1 MKTTVTLPYTRFI
14 RRANSGVITNTQ
26 WLGAMDSTF
35 EALKTAPWIET
46 AEQNARHTVNDPINL
61 DFSGAEYDAF
71 RQSGA
76 AIAETGEQ
84 VCFMGMAV
92 YRIAVPSTAQSTHIT
107 GISFRASSDKFCVGG
122 LKIAAILSNSA
133 TPPTDW
139 EILRHGGTASAPDV
153 TGKFATIG
161 AVDEQNNETAGILAD
176 TATSTATAQNHAGTF
191 TLDLSDNAA
200 SYTHIYLA
208 VSMFQAAGTRREYWI
223 EGSGAIDGTSIAVTF
238 AEAITIPDPPVPVV
252 MAARQAAASRR
263 VTFSDSNYNLT
274 DQYLRLH
281 WGARMLLAG
290 FADPVAGV
298 SAAPTTLSQHMR
310 LAPRAQIS
318 GFDSVARGEYA
329 EAYTAEPLLAGS
341 TLWIRAT
348 EAPEGAARIRVSV
361 LDQTDAPDVT
371 APSVWDGSAANC
383 IGTALVH
390 PAAGE
395 WVGIPITKNASTRR
409 VFVIAAV
416 AEVPPEDAAALSVGF
431 PNAGLDLTDMHV
443 SKAVAVPAVPVLP
456 AYGILTL
463 KPDTLV
469 EGDIFG
475 VVRSGLTI
483 NAPLS
488 DRGNVGLTSAAS
500 ACWLGTSYGAW
511 TALNGT
517 AATAVAQ
524 SNDLAIWSGDGF
536 FLAQDTRLQRW
547 LKSGSLPVALA
558 TLTAPTTRAFLSR
571 IVVEGGAVAWVDD
584 SAGVGVKT
592 LGETGPWKTAVEAW
606 TDVMIVAK
614 SGGITIGIADD
625 GAGGTVTRAYVAQD
639 GAGVKTALEAITNAY
654 DVVVDFDGIYQRIIF
669 RMMDG
674 TVRAFSRLLNAAL
687 VEDTA
692 VSAWASV
699 TDVGIADGKFWAISG
714 NTLLCSGT
722 APSWADDSA
731 IPATATRKFLLS
743 GTGRLGVAY
752 S

>member
-1 MKTTVTLPYTRFI
+1 MTTAKLQFTRFV
-14 RRANSGVITNTQ
+14 RRANSGTVTNTQ
-26 WLGAMDSTF
+26 FIQAMESVAD
-35 EALKTAPWIET
+35 ALKSSPWIEST
-46 AEQNARHTVNDPINL
+46 IGASVLPVNVPTRP
-61 DFSGAEYDAF
+61 DFSGEEFDCY
-71 RQSGA
+71 RQSGNA
-76 AIAETGEQ
+76 QTATGTQ
-84 VCFMGMAV
+84 DIFGGMAA
-92 YRIAVPSTAQSTHIT
+92 YRLRIPAEASETFVRDV
-107 GISFRASSDKFCVGG
+107 SFRAATDKFCVGG
-122 LKIAAILSNSA
+122 LKVAAILSNDPA
-133 TPPTDW
+133 PPEDW
-139 EILRHGGTASAPDV
+139 SILRLGGAGGVVDSS
-153 TGKFATIG
+153 GNFATLG
-161 AVDEQNNETAGILAD
+161 TVDTEENETAGILAE
-176 TATSTATAQNHAGTF
+176 TAALVSASENHAGEF
-191 TLDLSDNAA
+191 TLDLSAVTTAYQFLYLVVSLFDFAA
-200 SYTHIYLA
+200 W
-208 VSMFQAAGTRREYWI
+208 RREYWV
-223 EGSGAIDGTSIAVTF
+223 EGSGLIDGPSIAVTF
-238 AEAITIPDPPVPVV
+238 SGDITIPVPPVPVV
-252 MAARQAAASRR
+252 MAARQVGASTR

-290 FADPVAGV
+290 FADVGNVADN
-298 SAAPTTLSQHMR
+298 PTTLSQHMR
-310 LAPRAQIS
+310 LAPRVQVS
-318 GFDSVARGEYA
+318 GFDSRARGEYA

-390 PAAGE
+390 PGAGK

-416 AEVPPEDAAALSVGF
+416 AEVPPEDAAFISVGF
-431 PNAGLDLTDMHV
+431 ANAGLDLTDMHV
-443 SKAVAVPAVPVLP
+443 ASAVAVPAVPVLP

-511 TALNGT
+511 TALDGT

-592 LGETGPWKTAVEAW
+592 LGETGSWKTEMDAW
-606 TDVMIVAK
+606 TNVMIVAK

-654 DVVVDFDGIYQRIIF
+654 DVVIDSAAPYHRIIF

-699 TDVGIADGKFWAISG
+699 TDVGIADGKFWGLSG

>member
-1 MKTTVTLPYTRFI
+1 MKTTVTLPYTRFV

-46 AEQNARHTVNDPINL
+46 AEQNARHTVNDPTSL

-84 VCFMGMAV
+84 ICFMGMAV
-92 YRIAVPSTAQSTHIT
+92 YRIAVPSTAQATHIT

-122 LKIAAILSNSA
+122 LKIAAILSDSA

-153 TGKFATIG
+153 TGKFATLG
-161 AVDEQNNETAGILAD
+161 AVDEENNETAGILAD

-200 SYTHIYLA
+200 FYTHIYLA

-252 MAARQAAASRR
+252 MAARQVGASTR
-263 VTFSDSNYNLT
+263 VRFSGTNYNLESG
-274 DQYLRLH
+274 YLRLH

-290 FADPVAGV
+290 FADVGNVADN
-298 SAAPTTLSQHMR
+298 PTTLSQHMR
-310 LAPRAQIS
+310 LAPRVQVS

-431 PNAGLDLTDMHV
+431 ANAGLDLADMHV
-443 SKAVAVPAVPVLP
+443 ASAVAVPAVPVLP

-511 TALNGT
+511 TALDGT

-571 IVVEGGAVAWVDD
+571 IVVQGGAVAWVD
-584 SAGVGVKT
+584 SAIGGVKT
-592 LGETGPWKTAVEAW
+592 LGETGSWKTEMDAW
-606 TDVMIVAK
+606 TNVGVVAK

-654 DVVVDFDGIYQRIIF
+654 DVVIDSAAPYHRIIF

-692 VSAWASV
+692 VSAWVDV

-731 IPATATRKFLLS
+731 IPAAASRVFLLS
-743 GTGRLGVAY
+743 GGGRLGVAY

>member
-1 MKTTVTLPYTRFI
+1 MATTLKATATRYI
-14 RRANSGVITNTQ
+14 KRAHSGTITNTQ
-26 WLGAMDSTF
+26 WLGAMESTAA
-35 EALKTAPWIET
+35 ALETAPWRRAYAAASRLPLNNPLLT
-46 AEQNARHTVNDPINL
+46 HDND
-61 DFSGAEYDAF
+61 AYDAYQ
-71 RQSGA
+71 QSGA
-76 AIAETGEQ
+76 AVPESGEQ
-84 VCFMGMAV
+84 CIWMGAAA
-92 YRIAVPSTAQSTHIT
+92 YRISLPAGEPVT
-107 GISFRASSDKFCVGG
+107 GVSFRLAADKFAVGG
-122 LKIAAILSNSA
+122 LRVAAVLSDDDVPPAAWGMCLKGGVGAIEDATGAFA
-133 TPPTDW
+133 TP
-139 EILRHGGTASAPDV
+139 
-153 TGKFATIG
+153 AT
-161 AVDEQNNETAGILAD
+161 ETA
-176 TATSTATAQNHAGTF
+176 AGTGIYDGVLATTEPLVSRELNKAGEF
-191 TLDLSDNAA
+191 SLDLSSELAA
-200 SYTHIYLA
+200 HAYLYLIIT
-208 VSMFQAAGTRREYWI
+208 MQDYGRWRREYYV
-223 EGSGAIDGTSIAVTF
+223 EGSGLIDGGSIAVTF
-238 AEAITIPDPPVPVV
+238 SGSPATMPEDAAAAPVRLAV
-252 MAARQAAASRR
+252 RQAAASRR

-290 FADPVAGV
+290 FADVGNVADN
-298 SAAPTTLSQHMR
+298 PTTLSQHMR
-310 LAPRAQIS
+310 LAPRVQVS
-318 GFDSVARGEYA
+318 GFDSRARGEYA

-361 LDQTDAPDVT
+361 LDQTAAPDIT
-371 APSVWDGSAANC
+371 APTVWDGSAASC

-395 WVGIPITKNASTRR
+395 WVGVPITKNASTRR

-443 SKAVAVPAVPVLP
+443 ARAVAVPAVPVLP
-456 AYGILTL
+456 ASGVLTL
-463 KPDTLV
+463 KPSTLV
-469 EGDIFG
+469 DGDIFG

-511 TALNGT
+511 TALDGT

-524 SNDLAIWSGDGF
+524 SNDLAIWSGNGF

-571 IVVEGGAVAWVDD
+571 IVVEGGAVAWVD
-584 SAGVGVKT
+584 SAAAGVKT
-592 LGETGPWKTAVEAW
+592 AGEAGAWKTEMDAW
-606 TDVMIVAK
+606 TDVMVVAK

-639 GAGVKTALEAITNAY
+639 GVGVKTALEAITNAY
-654 DVVVDFDGIYQRIIF
+654 DVVIDSAAPYHRIIF

-714 NTLLCSGT
+714 NTLLCSGP

-731 IPATATRKFLLS
+731 IPAAASRVFLLS
-743 GTGRLGVAY
+743 GGGRLGVAY

>member
-1 MKTTVTLPYTRFI
+1 MNTTTKPSYKRFT
-14 RRANSGVITNTQ
+14 RRADSGVVPNTQ
-26 WLGAMDSTF
+26 SLGAQAYV
-35 EALKTAPWIET
+35 EAALAAAPWKQ
-46 AEQNARHTVNDPINL
+46 ADEQRAYLTVNNPSAP
-61 DFSGAEYDAF
+61 DFSGQQYDAF

-76 AIAETGEQ
+76 AVADTGTQ
-84 VCFMGMAV
+84 VVFGGMAA
-92 YRIAVPSTAQSTHIT
+92 YRIPVPPEAATTNIAKID
-107 GISFRASSDKFCVGG
+107 FRMSADKFCVGG
-122 LKIAAILSNSA
+122 LRVAAVLSDEA
-133 TPPTDW
+133 EPPTDAAL
-139 EILRHGGTASAPDV
+139 LRAGGANGIPDT
-153 TGKFATIG
+153 TGKFATATDLAG
-161 AVDEQNNETAGILAD
+161 NGVLAETEALVSNSRNRTGE
-176 TATSTATAQNHAGTF
+176 F
-191 TLDLSDNAA
+191 TLDLSGELG
-200 SYTHIYLA
+200 SYSYVYLI
-208 VSMFQAAGTRREYWI
+208 VQLHNFTVQRREYWV
-223 EGSGAIDGTSIAVTF
+223 EGSGAIDGASIAVTF
-238 AEAITIPDPPVPVV
+238 SGDITIPDPPVPVV
-252 MAARQAAASRR
+252 MAARQVGASTR

-290 FADPVAGV
+290 FADVGNVADN
-298 SAAPTTLSQHMR
+298 PTTLSQHMR
-310 LAPRAQIS
+310 LAPRVQVS
-318 GFDSVARGEYA
+318 GFDSRARGEYA

-431 PNAGLDLTDMHV
+431 PNAGFDLTDMHV
-443 SKAVAVPAVPVLP
+443 ARAVAVPAVPVLP
-456 AYGILTL
+456 ASGILTL
-463 KPDTLV
+463 KPSTLI

-475 VVRSGLTI
+475 VVRSGLWI
-483 NAPLS
+483 SNALS
-488 DRGNVGLTSAAS
+488 DRGNVGLTSTAS

-511 TALNGT
+511 TALDGT

-571 IVVEGGAVAWVDD
+571 IVVEGGAVAWVDGD
-584 SAGVGVKT
+584 GDGVKT
-592 LGETGPWKTAVEAW
+592 AGTTSAWKTAVEAW

-639 GAGVKTALEAITNAY
+639 GAGVKTALEAITNVY
-654 DVVVDFDGIYQRIIF
+654 DVVVDFDGIYHRVIF
-669 RMMDG
+669 RMIDG

-699 TDVGIADGKFWAISG
+699 TDVGIADGKFWGLSG

-731 IPATATRKFLLS
+731 IPAAASRVFLLS
-743 GTGRLGVAY
+743 GGGRLGVAY

>member
-1 MKTTVTLPYTRFI
+1 MATTLKATATRYI
-14 RRANSGVITNTQ
+14 KRAHSGTITNTQ
-26 WLGAMDSTF
+26 WLGAMEGT
-35 EALKTAPWIET
+35 EAALQAAPWRR
-46 AEQNARHTVNDPINL
+46 AYAAASRLPINNPL
-61 DFSGAEYDAF
+61 LTHDDDAYDAF
-71 RQSGA
+71 QQSGA
-76 AIAETGEQ
+76 AVPESGEQ
-84 VCFMGMAV
+84 GIWMGAAA
-92 YRIAVPSTAQSTHIT
+92 YRIKLPAGEPVT
-107 GISFRASSDKFCVGG
+107 GVSFRLAADKFLVGG
-122 LKIAAILSNSA
+122 LRVAAVLGDYDTPPSGWGMCVNGGVGSVEDASGAFA
-133 TPPTDW
+133 TP
-139 EILRHGGTASAPDV
+139 
-153 TGKFATIG
+153 AT
-161 AVDEQNNETAGILAD
+161 ETAAGSGIYDGVLA
-176 TATSTATAQNHAGTF
+176 TTEPLVSRELNKAGEF
-191 TLDLSDNAA
+191 SLDLSSELAA
-200 SYTHIYLA
+200 HAYLYLIITMQDYGRWRREYYVEGSGLIDGGSLA
-208 VSMFQAAGTRREYWI
+208 VSFSGSPATMPEDAAAAPVRL
-223 EGSGAIDGTSIAVTF
+223 AV
-238 AEAITIPDPPVPVV
+238 
-252 MAARQAAASRR
+252 RQAAASRR

-290 FADPVAGV
+290 FADVGNLADN
-298 SAAPTTLSQHMR
+298 PTTLSQHMR
-310 LAPRAQIS
+310 LAPRVQVS
-318 GFDSVARGEYA
+318 GFDSRARGEYA
-329 EAYTAEPLLAGS
+329 EAYTAEPLLAGY
-341 TLWIRAT
+341 TLWIRAA
-348 EAPEGAARIRVSV
+348 EAPDGAARIRVSI
-361 LDQTDAPDVT
+361 LDQTAAPDIT
-371 APSVWDGSAANC
+371 APTVWDGSAASC

-395 WVGIPITKNASTRR
+395 WVGIPITKNAATRR
-409 VFVIAAV
+409 LFIVAVV
-416 AEVPPEDAAALSVGF
+416 AEVPPEDAAFISVGF

-443 SKAVAVPAVPVLP
+443 ARAVAVPAVPVLP
-456 AYGILTL
+456 ASGVLTL
-463 KPDTLV
+463 TPSTLV
-469 EGDIFG
+469 DGDIFG

-547 LKSGSLPVALA
+547 LKSGSLPTALA
-558 TLTAPTTRAFLSR
+558 TLAAPTTRAFLHR
-571 IVVEGGAVAWVDD
+571 LVVAGGAVAWVDD
-584 SAGVGVKT
+584 VGVAGVKT
-592 LGETGPWKTAVEAW
+592 SGEASAWKTEMDLW
-606 TDVMIVAK
+606 TDVSILAH
-614 SGGITIGIADD
+614 SGGITIGIAYV
-625 GAGGTVTRAYVAQD
+625 GAGSTVTRAYVAQD

-654 DVVVDFDGIYQRIIF
+654 DVVIDSAAPFHRIIF

-699 TDVGIADGKFWAISG
+699 TDVGIADGKFWGLSG